1 MKVIIEQFIGEY
13 AIVELPNQT
22 MIDVPRIL
30 FEGAI
35 EGDVIDI
42 SIDIESTKSR
52 KNKVD
57 QLMKSLFLE

>member
-13 AIVELPNQT
+13 AIVELPNQI

-30 FEGAI
+30 FEGAV

-42 SIDIESTKSR
+42 SIDISATKVR
-52 KNKVD
+52 KNNVE
-57 QLMKSLFLE
+57 QLMKSLFLD